1 MADKEI
7 RTELPEAP
15 EGELRVDSQKPKL
28 LMMFCA
34 LGLAMCI
41 LDLGAG
47 VWLWKYVGS
56 YEAKLPSYDRF
67 LGEVREAGPKGLA
80 DIAFAAHAGWEA
92 CEEARTGVQETVVHI
107 TIAASFVGLALFTL
121 CFLLAFLMYQELV
134 RLPGGRPAPLP
145 PDNVDDI
152 WR

>member
-1 MADKEI
+1 MPQI
-7 RTELPEAP
+7 ELPEDAAP
-15 EGELRVDSQKPKL
+15 PAGPDSQKPKL

-34 LGLAMCI
+34 LGLAMCL

-47 VWLWKYVGS
+47 IWMWKYVGD
-56 YEAKLPSYDRF
+56 YAGKLPSYDRF

-80 DIAFAAHAGWEA
+80 DIAFATHAGWEA
-92 CEEARTGVQETVVHI
+92 CEEARTGIQETVVHI

-134 RLPGGRPAPLP
+134 RLPGGRPAPIP
-145 PDNVDDI
+145 PDDVDET

>member
-1 MADKEI
+1 M
-7 RTELPEAP
+7 TETFEAAEP
-15 EGELRVDSQKPKL
+15 SPVADSQKPKL

-34 LGLAMCI
+34 LGLAMCL

-47 VWLWKYVGS
+47 VWMWKYVSS
-56 YEAKLPSYDRF
+56 YQSNLPTYDRF

-80 DIAFAAHAGWEA
+80 EIALATQAGWEA
-92 CEEARTGVQETVVHI
+92 CEEARSGTQETIIHI

-121 CFLLAFLMYQELV
+121 CFLLAFLIYQDLV
-134 RLPGGRPAPLP
+134 RLPGGRPAPMA
-145 PDNVDDI
+145 PDSVDDT